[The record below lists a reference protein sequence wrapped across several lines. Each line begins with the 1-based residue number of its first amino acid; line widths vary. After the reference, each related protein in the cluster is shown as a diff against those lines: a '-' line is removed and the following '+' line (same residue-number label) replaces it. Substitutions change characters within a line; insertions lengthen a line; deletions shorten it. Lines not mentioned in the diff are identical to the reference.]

1 MTITGLDSFDST
13 VQKSHIWLNEIMQE
27 GGWEDK
33 HRAYI
38 ILRSVLH
45 ALRDRLRVDE
55 AVNLG
60 AQLPMLLRGMYYDGW
75 DPARAPLKV
84 RSKDEFLMLIKS
96 GYQSAQL
103 DVEPGEAFKI
113 VINIL
118 LKNISQ
124 GEMQEVKHSMPA
136 QIQQLW
142 PETTV
147 H

>member
-1 MTITGLDSFDST
+1 MSMTGLKSFDST

-38 ILRSVLH
+38 VLRSVLH

-75 DPARAPLKV
+75 APGKTPLKI
-84 RSKDEFLMLIKS
+84 RTKDEFLMLIRS
-96 GYQSAQL
+96 GYQVAQL
-103 DVEPGEAFKI
+103 DIDPDEAFKI
-113 VINIL
+113 VVKIL
-118 LKNISQ
+118 SKNLSD
-124 GEMQEVKHSMPA
+124 GEMEEVKHSMPT

-142 PETTV
+142 PETTL